1 MPKRILYSL
10 TALQLIGRIGRWLT
24 YKGKTMPDEMSLRE
38 HLEELR
44 ARLFRILVCVTTITF
59 FCLLFGFRPFEI
71 NGVQFVFYYPYPD
84 IFHNFSI
91 QLTSFMQATL
101 LPQGVKLIQ
110 TAPGQA
116 FFAQLYVSLLVG
128 MIASMPIIIREIYG
142 FISPAFD
149 KQLKGAGIKKVFL
162 PTICLFLA
170 GIAFSYI
177 AVIPFTL
184 NFLYKYGQA
193 IGVET
198 FLNINDFISFVLQF
212 FLGFG
217 IAFELP
223 IIMYAIS
230 LTDLIEPKFW
240 RHNFRYAIIVLVI
253 FGAIITPDGSG
264 LTMWFVAGPMIALY
278 LIGMLAIERRARR
291 SIRISVNP

>member
-1 MPKRILYSL
+1 M
-10 TALQLIGRIGRWLT
+10 
-24 YKGKTMPDEMSLRE
+24 
-38 HLEELR
+38 
-44 ARLFRILVCVTTITF
+44 F
-59 FCLLFGFRPFEI
+59 FGFRPFEI
-71 NGVQFVFYYPYPD
+71 NGFVFYYPYPD
-84 IFHNFSI
+84 LFHNFSI

-116 FFAQLYVSLLVG
+116 FFAQLYVSTLVG
-128 MIASMPIIIREIYG
+128 VIASMPIIIREIYG

-149 KQLKGAGIKKVFL
+149 KKSKRAGIRIVFL

-170 GIAFSYI
+170 GIAFSYV

-184 NFLYKYGQA
+184 NFLYKWGQA

-217 IAFELP
+217 MAFELP

-240 RHNFRYAIIVLVI
+240 RHNFRYAIIILVI

-264 LTMWFVAGPMIALY
+264 LTMWLVAGPMVALY

-291 SIRISVNP
+291 RLRMLVNP